1 MTRIARDQQT
11 QNMLWSGVL
20 LVLLV
25 GVLQA
30 SQLNSLLVNPSLKS
44 PLRSA
49 LASQP
54 ASHLLNVYNDIFAKV
69 EIIDDRFP
77 FSFRPD
83 TNDLVVQVKTKFENI
98 TIHLNDDYEP
108 SYESTVVDVIH
119 AFRMTP
125 FKFFHSLQSL
135 NDLNR
140 VVNTFYAKLV
150 RNLRTRNPDRA
161 ALLFSFW
168 RTFSKFIAD
177 NHDKIELYVPF
188 GVVSIEQDFE
198 VAGSLIFA
206 YYEDGEESPPTM
218 LYFFDSLVKRKF

>member
-30 SQLNSLLVNPSLKS
+30 SQFNSLLVNPSLKS

-54 ASHLLNVYNDIFAKV
+54 ASHLLNVYYDIFTGD

-83 TNDLVVQVKTKFENI
+83 TNDLVVQVKTKFETI
-98 TIHLNDDYEP
+98 TINIEDDYQT
-108 SYESTVVDVIH
+108 SYEFKVVDAID
-119 AFRMTP
+119 AFNLHKSFAIT
-125 FKFFHSLQSL
+125 SL

-140 VVNTFYAKLV
+140 AVYRYFATLV
-150 RNLRTRNPDRA
+150 RNLRTRNLDRA
-161 ALLFSFW
+161 ALLLRFW
-168 RTFSKFIAD
+168 PTFSKFIAD
-177 NHDKIELYVPF
+177 NHDKIEVYLPF
-188 GVVSIEQDFE
+188 GVNIDRKKDFE
-198 VAGSLIFA
+198 VDGSLIFA
-206 YYEDGEESPPTM
+206 YYEDGDESPPTM
-218 LYFFDSLVKRKF
+218 LYFFDSLVKERF